1 MKLWSILI
9 PTMEDRKPLYDK
21 MVADLQKQ
29 IAASHAED
37 EIEIVPSLDK
47 GELTI
52 GTKRNMLL
60 QMAKGK
66 FSSFLDDDDPVVPT
80 YVEEIIAVL
89 RVYDDLDS
97 VGIFEEVYFQDKY
110 AGIGIHSI
118 LCDTWTEV
126 PDSYYRCLD
135 QRTPVRTE
143 LARKIKYQ
151 DIRWSEDHHWSVAVA
166 KSGMF
171 KKEVF
176 LGHKPLYIY
185 KCREKKKGL

>member
-9 PTMEDRKPLYDK
+9 PTMVSRKSLFDN
-21 MVADLQKQ
+21 MVSTLEKQ
-29 IAASHAED
+29 IAECDAGS
-37 EIEIVPSLDK
+37 EIEIVSMLDE

-52 GTKRNMLL
+52 GAKRNELL
-60 QMAKGK
+60 QKAGGK

-80 YVEEIIAVL
+80 YVKDIIHVL
-89 RVYDDLDS
+89 RTYDDLDA
-97 VGIFEEVYFQDKY
+97 VGIFEHVFFQDVY

-118 LCDTWTEV
+118 LCDTWTEE
-126 PDSYYRCLD
+126 PGSYYRCLD

-166 KSGMF
+166 KSGLF
-171 KKEVF
+171 TKEVF
-176 LGHKPLYIY
+176 LGGTPLYIY
-185 KCREKKKGL
+185 KCGEPKKGL